1 MSSPQDPGGTP
12 LDALHVGDQA
22 VIPGE
27 SRRIEIPV
35 ARLPAT
41 QTYLNLSVEVI
52 RGIHPGPTLWLSA
65 AIHGDELNGI
75 EIIRQ
80 VRQLVRAE
88 DLHGTLLLAPIVNSF
103 GFINESRYLPDRR
116 DLNRSFPGSKR
127 GSLASRMARIFLD
140 EVVMKCSHG
149 IDLHTGSDGRT
160 NLPQIRA
167 ELDDPEVRRCA
178 AAFAAPVTLQSS
190 TRDHSL
196 RSAAAQAGKHVLL
209 YEAGEALRYQRF
221 AVKAGVLGV
230 SRVMNCLGMLAE
242 HPDQAGEAP
251 ATHFSP
257 GSQWVRARTSGLLRI
272 VCRPGDRVTDG
283 QVLGTISDAF
293 GDMNT
298 RVKATQDGIVIGMTQ
313 NPQVRRGDAL
323 VHVAR

>member
-1 MSSPQDPGGTP
+1 MPPSQDPEP
-12 LDALHVGDQA
+12 AQDQVLVIGDQP
-22 VIPGE
+22 IRPGATQ
-27 SRRIEIPV
+27 RVEIPV

-52 RGIHPGPTLWLSA
+52 RGRRPGPTLWLSA

-80 VRQLVRAE
+80 VRQRVTAKELS
-88 DLHGTLLLAPIVNSF
+88 GTLLLVPIVNSF

-167 ELDDPEVRRCA
+167 ELDDPEVHRCA
-178 AAFAAPVTLQSS
+178 EAFAAPVTLQSS

-221 AVKAGVLGV
+221 AVKTGVLGV
-230 SRVMNCLGMLAE
+230 SRVLNCLGMVAD
-242 HPDQAGEAP
+242 HPDESGESP
-251 ATHFSP
+251 QTHFSP

-272 VCRPGDRVTDG
+272 ACRPGDRVTDG

-298 RVKATQDGIVIGMTQ
+298 KVKATQDGIVIGMTQ